1 LIYASLLC
9 GFQYSIFQKE
19 EAMKVPLE
27 ISFRG
32 MEKIDAVEALIREKA
47 GDLEHLC
54 GDIISCRVIVEV
66 PQQHQKGG
74 RPHRVRL
81 NLTIPQ
87 GHEVVVR
94 RESSEGMIHDEL
106 PAVIRDAFDAAK
118 RQIQKIV
125 EKRRG
130 QVKSPPEDVP
140 VAFVVRLFRD
150 EGYGFIKAT
159 DGREFYFH
167 KNAVLNDDFDRLE
180 IGTGVRFAESMGEK
194 GPQASTVQIV
204 DKPGARVGASGE
216 SPVEP
221 PLGWEE

>member
-1 LIYASLLC
+1 
-9 GFQYSIFQKE
+9 
-19 EAMKVPLE
+19 MKVPLE

-32 MEKIDAVEALIREKA
+32 MDKIDEVEALIREKA
-47 GDLEHLC
+47 AGLEQVC
-54 GDIISCRVIVEV
+54 RDIISCRIVVEV
-66 PQQHQKGG
+66 PQQHQRSG
-74 RPHRVRL
+74 RPHRVRI
-81 NLTIPQ
+81 NATIPP

-94 RESSEGMIHDEL
+94 RESSEGSLHDEL
-106 PAVIRDAFDAAK
+106 PATVRAAFEAAE
-118 RQIQKIV
+118 RQVKKIM

-130 QVKSPPEDVP
+130 EESRVPPEEVP

-204 DKPGARVGASGE
+204 DKPGARVGRAE
-216 SPVEP
+216 ERPVEAP
-221 PLGWEE
+221 SGWKE